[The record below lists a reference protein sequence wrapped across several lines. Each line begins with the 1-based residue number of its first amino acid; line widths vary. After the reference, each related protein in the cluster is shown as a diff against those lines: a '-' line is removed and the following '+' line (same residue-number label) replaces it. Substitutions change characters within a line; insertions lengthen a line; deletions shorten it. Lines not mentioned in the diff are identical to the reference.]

1 MSLFHQNDGDDK
13 EYGDERRQ
21 QQKRYSKAKKGNF
34 NFMSNTHVGQ
44 KIVFLGKQ
52 LFGFFF
58 AFCSGCWQHESLFFC
73 RIFFNWI

>member
-44 KIVFLGKQ
+44 KIVFFWVNNYLDFFS
-52 LFGFFF
+52 LFAPAAGNMNLYFFVRFFF
-58 AFCSGCWQHESLFFC
+58 
-73 RIFFNWI
+73 